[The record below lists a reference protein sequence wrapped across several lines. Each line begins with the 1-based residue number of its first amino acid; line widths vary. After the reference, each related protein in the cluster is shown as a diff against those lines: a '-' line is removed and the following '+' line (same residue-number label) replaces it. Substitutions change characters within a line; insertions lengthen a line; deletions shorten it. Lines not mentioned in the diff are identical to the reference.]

1 MRTKH
6 LQSTGRLT
14 GLLAAVLVL
23 AACQGNTPAGEGQA
37 GGTAGGATGGTNT
50 DGQTRGQRGNA
61 VATALPTRV
70 VVANTNITADGA
82 LALAR
87 PLIAASFEG
96 SGNIAAI
103 HVTPGQAVKKGEVLA
118 ELDGAALNQALT
130 LAQEQLTLKQA
141 EIDNS
146 DAPATASDIASA
158 KASLNSAN
166 AAYAAL
172 QKGPSQYDVDEALRA
187 WNTAKNSLYS
197 TQLNRDAVCGLK
209 PGVSTTEDFQRA
221 KSSNKECNH
230 ADMDA
235 QAGELRVASAYQT
248 YLDAQLP
255 ATESALAQ
263 AYSNVAQAKASLA
276 NLQKGVSA
284 DQKKV
289 YALQLQQAQIA
300 VDRAQRDLSQAQLL
314 SPCDCVV
321 QTVNYSVGGNSTG
334 SITLLDRSQVRF
346 HTSNLNERDVV
357 KVKVGQTVTIR
368 LKAFEQTFT
377 GKVNSILPISSGTES
392 SVALYTVILDVDSA
406 GQTLLPGMTGQ
417 AEIHLE

>member
-1 MRTKH
+1 M
-6 LQSTGRLT
+6 
-14 GLLAAVLVL
+14 AAVLVL
-23 AACQGNTPAGEGQA
+23 AACQGNTPATNEGLAGGQA
-37 GGTAGGATGGTNT
+37 GGPSNGASTTNQTGGT
-50 DGQTRGQRGNA
+50 GQRGNA
-61 VATALPTRV
+61 AVPTPLPTRV

-87 PLIAASFEG
+87 PLVSASFEA
-96 SGNIAAI
+96 SGNVSAI
-103 HVTPGQAVKKGEVLA
+103 NVAPGQAVKKGEVLV
-118 ELDGAALNQALT
+118 ELDGTALNEALA

-146 DAPATASDIASA
+146 ETKATASEIASA

-166 AAYAAL
+166 AAYEAL
-172 QKGPSQYDVDEALRA
+172 QKGPSEYDIDEALRN
-187 WNTAKNSLYS
+187 WNTAKNSLYT
-197 TQLNRDAVCGLK
+197 TQLNRDQVCQLA
-209 PGVSTTEDFQRA
+209 PGVSTLEDFQRA

-235 QAGELRVASAYQT
+235 QAGELRVASAYQA

-255 ATESALAQ
+255 ATEAELAQ
-263 AYSNVAQAKASLA
+263 AYSTVAQAKASLA
-276 NLQKGVSA
+276 ALQKGTSA

-289 YALQLQQAQIA
+289 YELQLQQAQIT
-300 VDRAQRDLSQAQLL
+300 VDRAQRDLDQAKLL

-321 QTVNYSVGGNSTG
+321 QAVNYSVGGNATG
-334 SITLLDRSQVRF
+334 SITLLDRSEVRF

-357 KVKVGQTVTIR
+357 KLVVGQAVTLR

-377 GKVNSILPISSGTES
+377 GKVNAILPISSGTES
-392 SVALYTVILDVDSA
+392 SVALYTVIIDVDPA

-417 AEIHLE
+417 AEIHLD